1 MANEQQ
7 RYDMSE
13 KIWTVLEPYL
23 AGRHGPWDRIA
34 AVPLS
39 ARARRAPDQAERAD
53 RERRTGGKGRPAG
66 RPYVMRVKEISVR
79 LETLAGGPVG
89 PTQAGGLA
97 GGHDCGTDGKAG
109 VRNGC

>member
-39 ARARRAPDQAERAD
+39 ARARRAPDRQSGRA
-53 RERRTGGKGRPAG
+53 RERGTGASVLRAALSPWLLPRLAVQSFRTWFA
-66 RPYVMRVKEISVR
+66 VR
-79 LETLAGGPVG
+79 FQKVTTP
-89 PTQAGGLA
+89 
-97 GGHDCGTDGKAG
+97 
-109 VRNGC
+109 

>member
-39 ARARRAPDQAERAD
+39 ARARRAHKEGARGFTYENPRVPFPKILLWQH
-53 RERRTGGKGRPAG
+53 RTENCVQKMTPRGKI
-66 RPYVMRVKEISVR
+66 K
-79 LETLAGGPVG
+79 T
-89 PTQAGGLA
+89 
-97 GGHDCGTDGKAG
+97 
-109 VRNGC
+109 

>member
-1 MANEQQ
+1 M
-7 RYDMSE
+7 
-13 KIWTVLEPYL
+13 P
-23 AGRHGPWDRIA
+23 P
-34 AVPLS
+34 S
-39 ARARRAPDQAERAD
+39 ARARRAPDQAEWAD
-53 RERRTGGKGRPAG
+53 RERGTGGKGRPAG